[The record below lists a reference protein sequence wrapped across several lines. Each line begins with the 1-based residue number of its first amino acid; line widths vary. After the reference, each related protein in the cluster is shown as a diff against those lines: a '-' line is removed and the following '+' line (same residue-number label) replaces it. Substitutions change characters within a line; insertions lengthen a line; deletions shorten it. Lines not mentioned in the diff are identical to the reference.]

1 MAMNKTTTPLLAIAS
16 ILLAACGGGGG
27 GDSVAQAPTA
37 GAQTSTGSN
46 TPPTGSTPTTPG
58 TQTQTPVAQSY
69 AYLVQ
74 AATNASSVTAGTTY
88 AGGSIVKCTL
98 NASGDITAC
107 APSGATGLNNPIAIA
122 FSGSSAFI
130 LNQSAPKLLT
140 STGIQYAVLK
150 CAAGTDGALSGCVDT
165 SPGVPTET
173 DFAMKILATANS
185 GYALKEQQLLR
196 CPSTFVGACGAVTDT
211 VSLPSTVVAS
221 NMLLSG
227 NRMYVLNAGSGAN
240 AGSVLS
246 FAVDPASGALSGT
259 STPVTDASFASALR
273 IDETTIDT
281 PVSIAI
287 KGAQAY
293 VLTRY
298 ANKVIQCSYSET
310 ANTMTACTETRPLAA
325 LPGIAPAGIVI
336 QGSNAYITSSS
347 ATAAGNS
354 VVKCAIGATD
364 GKLGGCAVQPGLTFS
379 SQLAGLVVR

>member
-16 ILLAACGGGGG
+16 IVLAACGGGGG
-27 GDSVAQAPTA
+27 GDGVAQAPAVGSET
-37 GAQTSTGSN
+37 TTGTN
-46 TPPTGSTPTTPG
+46 TPPVVSTPT
-58 TQTQTPVAQSY
+58 TPVAQSY

-74 AATNASSVTAGTTY
+74 AATNASSTTAGTTY
-88 AGGSIVKCTL
+88 TGGSIAKCAL

-130 LNQSAPKLLT
+130 LNQSAPKLPT

-150 CAAGTDGALSGCVDT
+150 CAVGTDGALSGCADT

-173 DFAMKILATANS
+173 DFAMKLLATANS

-196 CPSTFVGACGAVTDT
+196 CPSTFAGACGAATDT

-227 NRMYVLNAGSGAN
+227 NRMYVLNAGSGTN

-246 FAVDPASGALSGT
+246 LPVDPASGALSGT

-298 ANKVIQCSYSET
+298 ANKVVQCSYSET
-310 ANTMTACTETRPLAA
+310 ANTMTACTETKPLPA
-325 LPGIAPAGIVI
+325 LPGSAPADIVI

-347 ATAAGNS
+347 ATASGNA
-354 VVKCAIGATD
+354 VVKCTIGATD
-364 GKLGGCAVQPGLTFS
+364 GKLAGCAPQPGLTFS